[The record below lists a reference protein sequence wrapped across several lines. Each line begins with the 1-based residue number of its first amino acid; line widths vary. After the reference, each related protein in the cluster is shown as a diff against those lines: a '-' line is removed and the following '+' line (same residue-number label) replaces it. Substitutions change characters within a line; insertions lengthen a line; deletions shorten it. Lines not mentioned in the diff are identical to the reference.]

1 MSFQDCFESMD
12 TNRDGVLSAD
22 EFKRGIETL
31 LGYKLPQ
38 EKVQRLMVHIDVDGD
53 NEVSWREFARLFQEQ
68 QSAAKLAESVKA
80 QLGQHLAREGTGQA
94 VEQMFDRFDRNRDGV
109 LSRGELVSG
118 LRQSLPGLS
127 LSVPQA
133 EALMAV
139 VDRDGNGEIDYREF
153 LAMVDSSKQDEVELR
168 EGQGIW
174 VEGHGSGVY

>member
-1 MSFQDCFESMD
+1 MRGRVSAYRLATELRGTLLEGRMSFQDCFESMD

-80 QLGQHLAREGTGQA
+80 QLGQHLDALHHCE
-94 VEQMFDRFDRNRDGV
+94 
-109 LSRGELVSG
+109 
-118 LRQSLPGLS
+118 RQ
-127 LSVPQA
+127 
-133 EALMAV
+133 E
-139 VDRDGNGEIDYREF
+139 
-153 LAMVDSSKQDEVELR
+153 
-168 EGQGIW
+168 
-174 VEGHGSGVY
+174 